1 MSATAG
7 RRVALVHDWLTGMR
21 GGEKVLDAICEI
33 FPDAPLT
40 TLVRVPGSVSARIEA
55 RPIRT
60 SFVQALPDPGRFYRH
75 YLPLYPLAVRLLD
88 FPGFD
93 LVVSSSHCAVKS
105 VIVPEGAVHVCYCHS
120 PMRYGWD
127 QFEEYFGPARTGP
140 VTSRLM
146 RPVMRRIARWDQA
159 TANRVDRFLA
169 NSQYVAGRIRR
180 YYNRRSTIVYPPA
193 DTDFYTPES
202 RAESSAFLIVSA
214 LVPYKRLDVA
224 IDACR
229 RLRVPLRIVG
239 TGPERER
246 LERQAGNSVEFLGW
260 QTDAQI
266 RELYRSSRATLL
278 PGIED
283 FGIVPV
289 ESQACG
295 TPVVALNRGGARET
309 VIDGETGVLVDGTSV
324 EAFAGGLERLLRT
337 TVDRAAVRRNAE
349 RFSRPNFM
357 ASFTLAVE
365 QAIGDKARG
374 GNADAA
380 RWGPAAP
387 PVFPDPWPPGAD
399 PDDRTVAALP
409 QAGPRADMGYQDGEV
424 AGTSP
429 GAPRGSAAGSSE
441 PPLVDSDAARMPQ
454 ESPRGSAAGSSE
466 PPLVDFDAARMPPP
480 PVEADR
486 ENKE

>member
-1 MSATAG
+1 VTVTTG

-40 TLVRVPGSVSARIEA
+40 TLVRVPGSVSPRIEA

-60 SFVQALPDPGRFYRH
+60 SFVQALPDPARFYRH

-88 FPGFD
+88 FSNFD

-105 VIVPEGAVHVCYCHS
+105 VIVPDRAVHVCYCHS

-127 QFEEYFGPARTGP
+127 QFDEYFGPARVGR

-146 RPVMRRIARWDQA
+146 RPVMRRMARWDQA
-159 TANRVDRFLA
+159 TADRVDRFLA

-180 YYNRRSTIVYPPA
+180 YYNRGSTIVYPPV

-202 RAESSAFLIVSA
+202 RVESPAFLIVSA

-229 RLRVPLRIVG
+229 RVGVPLRIVG

-246 LERQAGNSVEFLGW
+246 LESRAAGGVEFLGW
-260 QTDAQI
+260 QSNEQI

-278 PGIED
+278 PGTED

-295 TPVVALNRGGARET
+295 TPVVALNAGGARET
-309 VIDGETGVLVDGTSV
+309 VVEGETGVLVDGTSV
-324 EAFAGGLERLLRT
+324 DAFAAGLERALNMTFDRT
-337 TVDRAAVRRNAE
+337 TVRRNAE
-349 RFSRPNFM
+349 RFSRANFL
-357 ASFTLAVE
+357 ASFTRAVE
-365 QAIGDKARG
+365 QAIGDKAKG

-380 RWGPAAP
+380 RWGPRTP
-387 PVFPDPWPPGAD
+387 PVFPKTWPPG
-399 PDDRTVAALP
+399 PDDTLAALP
-409 QAGPRADMGYQDGEV
+409 QAGFRTDTGNKDRDA
-424 AGTSP
+424 AGRSP
-429 GAPRGSAAGSSE
+429 GSPRVSASGSPE
-441 PPLVDSDAARMPQ
+441 PPLVDSDAARMPAA
-454 ESPRGSAAGSSE
+454 SPRDSSTAQLE
-466 PPLVDFDAARMPPP
+466 TPLVDFDAARMPQASVP
-480 PVEADR
+480 ADR
-486 ENKE
+486 ENKQ

>member
-21 GGEKVLDAICEI
+21 GGEKVLDAICEV

-60 SFVQALPDPGRFYRH
+60 SFVQALPAPARFYRH

-88 FPGFD
+88 FQGAD

-120 PMRYGWD
+120 PMRYAWD
-127 QFEEYFGPARTGP
+127 QFEEYFGPARVGP

-146 RPVMRRIARWDQA
+146 RPVMRRIARWDQD
-159 TANRVDRFLA
+159 TADRVDRFLA

-180 YYNRRSTIVYPPA
+180 YYNRGSAIVYPPV
-193 DTDFYTPES
+193 DTDYYTPQS
-202 RAESSAFLIVSA
+202 RAESQNFLIVSA

-229 RLRVPLRIVG
+229 RLQAPLRIVG

-246 LERQAGNSVEFLGW
+246 LERRAGGGVEFLGW
-260 QTDAQI
+260 QTDEQI

-278 PGIED
+278 PGTED

-295 TPVVALNRGGARET
+295 TPVVALNAGGARET

-324 EAFAGGLERLLRT
+324 EAFAGGLERALQHDLRPGSRAPQRR
-337 TVDRAAVRRNAE
+337 TVFPGQVSCLVHRGGRAGHRRQGQRWKCGCRALG
-349 RFSRPNFM
+349 RDGPAGLPRP
-357 ASFTLAVE
+357 LA
-365 QAIGDKARG
+365 ARRRGRGPPGWPARG
-374 GNADAA
+374 GASS
-380 RWGPAAP
+380 RYGERGP
-387 PVFPDPWPPGAD
+387 
-399 PDDRTVAALP
+399 
-409 QAGPRADMGYQDGEV
+409 
-424 AGTSP
+424 
-429 GAPRGSAAGSSE
+429 
-441 PPLVDSDAARMPQ
+441 
-454 ESPRGSAAGSSE
+454 
-466 PPLVDFDAARMPPP
+466 
-480 PVEADR
+480 
-486 ENKE
+486 

>member
-60 SFVQALPDPGRFYRH
+60 SFVQALPAPARFYRH

-88 FPGFD
+88 FQGAD

-120 PMRYGWD
+120 PMRYAWD
-127 QFEEYFGPARTGP
+127 QFEEYFGPARVGP

-146 RPVMRRIARWDQA
+146 RPVMRRIARWDQV
-159 TANRVDRFLA
+159 TADRVDRFLA

-180 YYNRRSTIVYPPA
+180 YYNRGSTIVYPPV
-193 DTDFYTPES
+193 DTDYYTPQS
-202 RAESSAFLIVSA
+202 RAESQTFLIVSA

-229 RLRVPLRIVG
+229 RLPAPLRIVG

-246 LERQAGNSVEFLGW
+246 LERRAGGGVEFLGW
-260 QTDAQI
+260 QTDEQI

-278 PGIED
+278 PGTED

-295 TPVVALNRGGARET
+295 TPVVALNAGGARET

-324 EAFAGGLERLLRT
+324 EAFAGGLERALRT
-337 TVDRAAVRRNAE
+337 TFDPGSRAPQR
-349 RFSRPNFM
+349 
-357 ASFTLAVE
+357 
-365 QAIGDKARG
+365 
-374 GNADAA
+374 
-380 RWGPAAP
+380 
-387 PVFPDPWPPGAD
+387 
-399 PDDRTVAALP
+399 RTVF
-409 QAGPRADMGYQDGEV
+409 AGEL
-424 AGTSP
+424 S
-429 GAPRGSAAGSSE
+429 
-441 PPLVDSDAARMPQ
+441 
-454 ESPRGSAAGSSE
+454 
-466 PPLVDFDAARMPPP
+466 
-480 PVEADR
+480 
-486 ENKE
+486 

>member
-21 GGEKVLDAICEI
+21 GGEKVLDAICEV

-60 SFVQALPDPGRFYRH
+60 SFVQALPAPARFYRH

-88 FPGFD
+88 FQGAD
-93 LVVSSSHCAVKS
+93 LVVSSSHCAAKS

-120 PMRYGWD
+120 PMRYAWD
-127 QFEEYFGPARTGP
+127 QFEEYFGPARVGP

-159 TANRVDRFLA
+159 TADRVDRFLA

-180 YYNRRSTIVYPPA
+180 YYNRGSTIVYPPV
-193 DTDFYTPES
+193 DTDYYTPQS
-202 RAESSAFLIVSA
+202 RAESQTFLIVSA

-229 RLRVPLRIVG
+229 RLQAPLRIVG

-246 LERQAGNSVEFLGW
+246 LERRAGGGVEFLGW
-260 QTDAQI
+260 QTDEQI

-278 PGIED
+278 PGTED

-295 TPVVALNRGGARET
+295 TPVVALNAGGARET
-309 VIDGETGVLVDGTSV
+309 VIDGETGVLVNGTSI
-324 EAFAGGLERLLRT
+324 EAFAGGLERALRT
-337 TVDRAAVRRNAE
+337 TFDRAAVRRNAE
-349 RFSRPNFM
+349 RFSRARFL
-357 ASFTLAVE
+357 ASFTAAVE
-365 QAIGDKARG
+365 QAIADKAKG

-380 RWGPAAP
+380 RWGATAP
-387 PVFPDPWPPGAD
+387 PVFPDLWPPAAEDEGH
-399 PDDRTVAALP
+399 PDGLPVAA
-409 QAGPRADMGYQDGEV
+409 PRADTGNEDLDV
-424 AGTSP
+424 AGRSP
-429 GAPRGSAAGSSE
+429 GSPRDSSTGSPE
-441 PPLVDSDAARMPQ
+441 PPPVDSDAARMPRRHRETVHRPQ
-454 ESPRGSAAGSSE
+454 ST
-466 PPLVDFDAARMPPP
+466 AR
-480 PVEADR
+480 R
-486 ENKE
+486 F

>member
-1 MSATAG
+1 VSATAG

-21 GGEKVLDAICEI
+21 GGEKVLDAICEV

-60 SFVQALPDPGRFYRH
+60 SFVQALPAPARFYRH

-88 FPGFD
+88 FQGAD
-93 LVVSSSHCAVKS
+93 LVVSSSHCAAKS

-120 PMRYGWD
+120 PMRYAWD
-127 QFEEYFGPARTGP
+127 QFEEYFGPARVGP

-146 RPVMRRIARWDQA
+146 RPVMRRIARWDQV
-159 TANRVDRFLA
+159 TADRVDRFLS

-180 YYNRRSTIVYPPA
+180 YYNRGSTIVYPPV
-193 DTDFYTPES
+193 DTDYYTPQS
-202 RAESSAFLIVSA
+202 RAESQNFLIVSA

-229 RLRVPLRIVG
+229 RLQAPLRIVG

-246 LERQAGNSVEFLGW
+246 LERRAGDGVEFLGW
-260 QTDAQI
+260 QTDQQI

-278 PGIED
+278 PGTED

-295 TPVVALNRGGARET
+295 TPVVALNAGGARET
-309 VIDGETGVLVDGTSV
+309 VIDGETGVLVDGRSV
-324 EAFAGGLERLLRT
+324 EAFAGGLERALQT
-337 TVDRAAVRRNAE
+337 TFDPLAVRRNAE
-349 RFSRPNFM
+349 RFSRANFVT
-357 ASFTLAVE
+357 SFTLAVE
-365 QAIGDKARG
+365 QAIADKARG

-380 RWGPAAP
+380 RWGAPAP
-387 PVFPDPWPPGAD
+387 PVFPDPWPPAAED
-399 PDDRTVAALP
+399 ERATDDLRAA
-409 QAGPRADMGYQDGEV
+409 AARADTENE
-424 AGTSP
+424 
-429 GAPRGSAAGSSE
+429 E
-441 PPLVDSDAARMPQ
+441 PF
-454 ESPRGSAAGSSE
+454 
-466 PPLVDFDAARMPPP
+466 VDFDAARMPPP
-480 PVEADR
+480 PVKADR
-486 ENKE
+486 ENKA